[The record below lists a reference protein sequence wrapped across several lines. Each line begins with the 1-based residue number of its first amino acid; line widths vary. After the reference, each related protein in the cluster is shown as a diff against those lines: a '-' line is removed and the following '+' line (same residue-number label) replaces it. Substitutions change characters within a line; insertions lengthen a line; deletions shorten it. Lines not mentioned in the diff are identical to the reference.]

1 MIYHKFVLFIEF
13 KYILKTMQ
21 LKFTSKYTQRQNFT
35 RSAIKILLFFVLIT
49 FIIFLLDKINFPS
62 PEKNIK
68 DNITNEVIKQ

>member
-1 MIYHKFVLFIEF
+1 
-13 KYILKTMQ
+13 MQ